1 MALNLPPAVSISKF
15 TGGYKSVLTYTSLM
29 DTETADSQ
37 NVSYGTDL
45 NVDKRKGSLR
55 LYNKRLT
62 SSTDSAT
69 GRPITGHYFFDK
81 LGQSGSYHVVA
92 SGDSLYSYTSST
104 AVVIRTGLTDNS
116 NTFWNFIQIQD
127 PRSAADD
134 IVVGTNGSNPI
145 QVWTGSATAVALSS
159 FTSATQVPVCK
170 VILSHKERI
179 YAINLIDATDA
190 DAGATVAR
198 TGFGSD
204 GVADPHRFTEKFVVG
219 GSDKSGE
226 LQNGAV
232 LNDQIIFYK
241 RGAIW
246 KFNPTT
252 AGTDL
257 YQAQDSVGLLA
268 PYSLV
273 STGDFHIF
281 LSDRGVYAYDGNSL
295 VHLSESIDNEFLND
309 ANFSQLSM
317 AKAVFD
323 SEKSQYK
330 LYFPSAGS
338 NRNDRCLIYDIRPN
352 MKLWQPPVT
361 GRRVSYIS
369 TFYDSSGKKRVI
381 YGDYSGYLYEDETGT
396 NDGLSTGYNGTVSTS
411 TASTIT
417 DATADF
423 PTAGD
428 GLSGFMVRIIEG
440 TGEGQERVIGSNTSA
455 VITLESGS
463 TWTIIPDTTSK
474 YTVTGID
481 TYWRSKDYEFG
492 EQDITKIFRH
502 INVRT
507 REEGNF
513 NLTLHYIIDFND
525 LRQAIAKDILLY
537 EDGFV
542 WGIGQWDKS
551 VWGRRAII
559 RKKVS
564 LRNTS
569 SQSTRGNNLAVR
581 FSNRRANETF
591 RITGYD
597 IEFKAYSKR

>member
-29 DTETADSQ
+29 DTETADAQ
-37 NVSYGTDL
+37 NVTYGTDSNL
-45 NVDKRKGSLR
+45 DKRKGSLR

-62 SSTDSAT
+62 SSGDSAT
-69 GRPITGHYFFDK
+69 GRPTTGHYFFDK

-92 SGDSLYSYTSST
+92 AGDSLYSYTSAT
-104 AVVIRTGLTDNS
+104 AVTIRTGLTDNS

-134 IVVGTNGSNPI
+134 IVLATNGSNPI
-145 QVWTGSATAVALSS
+145 QVWTGSATATALSS
-159 FTSATQVPVCK
+159 FTSASQVPVCK
-170 VILSHKERI
+170 YLLNHKERVYGFGI
-179 YAINLIDATDA
+179 VDTADA
-190 DAGATVAR
+190 DAPVKVMR

-204 GVADPHRFTEKFVVG
+204 GNADPHRFTETFYVG
-219 GSDKSGE
+219 GSSKDGE
-226 LQNGAV
+226 LQNGAL

-241 RGAIW
+241 RAGIW

-295 VHLSESIDNEFLND
+295 VHLSEEIDNEFLND
-309 ANFSQLSM
+309 SNFSQLQF
-317 AKAVFD
+317 AKAIFD

-330 LYFPSAGS
+330 LYFASAGS
-338 NRNDRCLIYDIRPN
+338 NRNDRCVTYDIRPN

-369 TFYDSSGKKRVI
+369 TFYDSSGRKRVI

-411 TASTIT
+411 TMSTIT

-423 PTAGD
+423 VTAGD
-428 GLSGFMVRIIEG
+428 GLSGFLVRIIEG

-474 YTVTGID
+474 YTVGGVD
-481 TYWRSKDYEFG
+481 AYWRSRDYEFG
-492 EQDITKIFRH
+492 EQDLTKIFRH
-502 INVRT
+502 VTVRT

-513 NLTLHYIIDFND
+513 NITMHYIVDFND

-537 EDGFV
+537 TDGFV
-542 WGIGQWDKS
+542 WGIGMWDKS
-551 VWGRRAII
+551 VWGRRSII

-564 LRNTS
+564 LRNTP
-569 SQSTRGNNLAVR
+569 SQSSRGNNLALR

-591 RITGYD
+591 RINGYD
-597 IEFKAYSKR
+597 IELKVYSKR